1 MEVKYLRNT
10 NFLHILAPPESVA
23 FINNPNPSPDDTNDY
38 TSGSV
43 TYNLTDPNVPKNV
56 TVRCEVLDS
65 RPKAT
70 VTWMI
75 GNYPPFRLSTHSFSR
90 ISYIYIHL
98 YNSR

>member
-1 MEVKYLRNT
+1 MVVKYIRNN
-10 NFLHILAPPESVA
+10 NFLHTLAPPESVA

-75 GNYPPFRLSTHSFSR
+75 GNYAPFGVSTHSFNTN
-90 ISYIYIHL
+90 ISDAA
-98 YNSR
+98 

>member
-1 MEVKYLRNT
+1 MY
-10 NFLHILAPPESVA
+10 ILAPPESVA

-75 GNYPPFRLSTHSFSR
+75 GNYAPFGSSTHSFNTKKAASH
-90 ISYIYIHL
+90 IYIYIHL

>member
-1 MEVKYLRNT
+1 M
-10 NFLHILAPPESVA
+10 HISAPPESVA

-43 TYNLTDPNVPKNV
+43 TYNLTDPSVPKNV

-70 VTWMI
+70 VTWML
-75 GNYPPFRLSTHSFSR
+75 GNYASFGLSTHSFNTKPHLV
-90 ISYIYIHL
+90 YICMYL
-98 YNSR
+98 YNSRQ